1 MAIVFSGGTKKIEFL
16 EDFPVLCRVL
26 GIPMEGAYCDC
37 VSSYTAFDVKA
48 RGSRKTRRIDAPCP
62 HLKAMQRLL
71 LDKLLVPIG
80 AHDCA
85 MGFAPGKSI
94 AINARRHHCA
104 SHLFTT
110 DIRSFFP
117 SIKAMHISKM
127 LKTRFPHLSKEVR
140 EEITCITTRDGR
152 LPQGA
157 PTSPHIANLVMYSFD
172 ELCEEAADRLGAVYT
187 RYADDISIS
196 SHNGVNLRQLESVVR
211 IGLDA
216 FEMEMHPDKTRHLG
230 PRQTKLVTG
239 LDIGGT
245 RIRPTKAFRKK
256 TAALVRMSVKY
267 QTKMERHRDLIRGY
281 LAFWYDVDPIDPQ
294 LADLLERMGCPHWA
308 SKARSTAQ
316 GILSNQKATTTNL
329 DAPETIDFDIPW

>member
-26 GIPMEGAYCDC
+26 EISMEDASCDC
-37 VSSYTAFDVKA
+37 ASSYTAFDVKA
-48 RGSRKTRRIDAPCP
+48 RGSRKIRRIDAPCP
-62 HLKAMQRLL
+62 HLKAIQRLL

-80 AHDCA
+80 VHDCA
-85 MGFAPGKSI
+85 MAFAPGKSI

-127 LKTRFPHLSKEVR
+127 LETRFPHLSQEVR
-140 EEITCITTRDGR
+140 EEIICISTRDGQ

-172 ELCEEAADRLGAVYT
+172 GLCEEAADRLGAVYT

-196 SHNGVNLRQLESVVR
+196 SQNGEALRQLENVVAT
-211 IGLDA
+211 GLSA
-216 FEMEMHPDKTRHLG
+216 FEMVMHPNKTRHLG
-230 PRQTKLVTG
+230 PSQTKLVTG
-239 LDIGGT
+239 LDIGGS

-256 TAALVRMSVKY
+256 TAALVRMATKY
-267 QTKMERHRDLIRGY
+267 QSKMERHRDLIRGY
-281 LAFWYDVDPIDPQ
+281 LAFWYDVDPIDPL
-294 LADLLERMGCPHWA
+294 LADLLEQMDCTHWA
-308 SKARSTAQ
+308 SKARAAAQ
-316 GILSNQKATTTNL
+316 DILSKQKAQATDF
-329 DAPETIDFDIPW
+329 DAFEAIDFDTL